1 MKALVTG
8 GAGFIGSHLVEKLLK
23 EGYHVTVLDNFFT
36 GRRENL
42 NPYVPTPRLEII
54 EGSVEEAGKVD
65 SLVAQSDMVFHL
77 GGIVGVKNVM
87 RYPLKTV
94 QETLRGVDAIL
105 SAAAAHQKPIF
116 IASTSEVY
124 GKHLDCLDPQEQKV
138 LSEEDDLV
146 LGSPYYHRWAYA
158 HGKLLGEFL
167 GLAYYKEQGLPI
179 VIGRFFN
186 TVGPRQSPNYG
197 MVIPNFVRCALQNRP
212 IPIYGNGTQK
222 RTFLHVKDA
231 VEAVYKLMQT
241 PAAAG
246 KIVNIGNPS
255 EITILQLAR
264 KIIDMTQS
272 QSEIQ
277 FIPYHDAYG
286 EGFEDM
292 RRRTPSIRLLQK
304 LINFSPR
311 YNLEQILQEMI
322 DYEKK
327 LLCI

>member
-23 EGYHVTVLDNFFT
+23 EGYHVTILDNFFT
-36 GRRENL
+36 GRQENL
-42 NPYVPTPRLEII
+42 SHISTPRLEIV
-54 EGSVEEAGKVD
+54 EGSVEDAPKVH
-65 SLVAQSDMVFHL
+65 SLVSQSDVVFHL

-87 RYPLKTV
+87 RYPLRTV
-94 QETLRGVDAIL
+94 QGTLRGMDAVL
-105 SAAAAHQKPIF
+105 SAAAACQKPIF
-116 IASTSEVY
+116 VASTSEVY
-124 GKHLDCLDPQEQKV
+124 GKHLDRLDPQGQKT
-138 LSEEDDLV
+138 LSEKDDLV

-167 GLAYYKEQGLPI
+167 GLAYYKEQGLPV

-197 MVIPNFVRCALQNRP
+197 MVIPNFVRRALQNKP
-212 IPIYGNGTQK
+212 LPIYGDGTQK

-231 VEAVYKLMQT
+231 VEAIYKLMQT

-246 KIVNIGNPS
+246 KIVNIGNPT
-255 EITILQLAR
+255 EITILALAQQ
-264 KIIDMTQS
+264 ILHLTHS

-277 FIPYHDAYG
+277 FIPYLDAYG

-292 RRRTPSIRLLQK
+292 QRRTPNIRLLQQ
-304 LINFSPR
+304 LIDFSPN
-311 YNLEQILQEMI
+311 YNLDQILQETI
-322 DYEKK
+322 DYERKI
-327 LLCI
+327 LLI